1 MDLSDPKLIRDLVV
15 GMITLILS
23 IAVHEFGHAIVADKL
38 GDRLPRYQGRVTLN
52 PLVHADPIGTYA
64 LPIIGYVLTAA
75 SGSGARIGFGW
86 GKPVQVNPPAFTRK
100 LRMKT
105 AHMLVSLAGPMMNFV
120 FGTVILLVTFGV
132 AKAGLIKNVEI
143 AYALLNAVTLNYILM
158 FFNLVPVPPL
168 DGAAVLT
175 GFMPDGFHRSMN
187 RIAPYSFMIL
197 AALMFTPLSK
207 AFVWPA
213 SKLFEFF
220 AGLIGLYPALQH
232 SLWG

>member
-86 GKPVQVNPPAFTRK
+86 GKPVQVNPYA
-100 LRMKT
+100 LRPGRVGM
-105 AHMLVSLAGPMMNFV
+105 AYVAAAGPLANLVAASVVAVLFRGLVLAGVITGPDDFAWV
-120 FGTVILLVTFGV
+120 LLITVVQFNIIL
-132 AKAGLIKNVEI
+132 GL
-143 AYALLNAVTLNYILM
+143 
-158 FFNLVPVPPL
+158 FNLLPIPPL
-168 DGAAVLT
+168 DGYNLVLPFLPADVAMTIQRYAPYGIMVLLLLVLLPQITGGVSPLGWLADAANTITAVLT
-175 GFMPDGFHRSMN
+175 G
-187 RIAPYSFMIL
+187 I
-197 AALMFTPLSK
+197 
-207 AFVWPA
+207 
-213 SKLFEFF
+213 
-220 AGLIGLYPALQH
+220 
-232 SLWG
+232 